1 MATMTLAAL
10 QATKQFQ
17 SLSAQQRLWVLSY
30 LESGDFHFATQAAYN
45 VEGESAR
52 VHRYNVL
59 KSAGIQ
65 TVLRIWE
72 SGVFLENLKTELAAQ
87 HTGKVKTQIR
97 KLIALVKAETK

>member
-1 MATMTLAAL
+1 MATMTLAGL

-52 VHRYNVL
+52 VHRYHIL
-59 KSAGIQ
+59 KSVGIQ

-72 SGVFLENLKTELAAQ
+72 SGVFLENLKVEIAAAPV
-87 HTGKVKTQIR
+87 GKRKTLL
-97 KLIALVKAETK
+97 KKFYTLLEKTK